1 MKKLIPKSNH
11 GFTLV
16 ELVIVI
22 AILCILA
29 TMAFLKFN
37 ENLQTAKG
45 AKLISDM
52 KVIESASAIY
62 YARNNAWPVVEASK
76 SGIKDNTP
84 NKDFTT
90 NYFKGGWPLPP
101 VGKFII
107 QGTNGH
113 RYTYQFTTQKFF
125 SYYSEAERGGLA
137 SAGRTSCDFKTIDD
151 FMTGG
156 TGTGLNNRHGS
167 GPIAVD

>member
-1 MKKLIPKSNH
+1 MRVKNILKSH
-11 GFTLV
+11 KGFTLV
-16 ELVIVI
+16 ELVVVI

-29 TMAFLKFN
+29 TMAFLKFDD
-37 ENLQTAKG
+37 NLQAARG
-45 AKLISDM
+45 AKLIADM
-52 KVIESASAIY
+52 RTIESASAIY
-62 YARNNAWPVVEASK
+62 YARNNAWPVIVASN
-76 SGIKDNTP
+76 SGIDDQTP
-84 NKDFTT
+84 NHDFTT

-113 RYTYQFTTQKFF
+113 RYTYQFTTQKYF
-125 SYYSEAERGGLA
+125 SYYGVRGGLA
-137 SAGRTSCDFKTIDD
+137 SEGRTTCDFKTIDD